1 MFLNVE
7 SLVNLIDTKKNR
19 YIPGGFMKANGCR
32 YGTHRVLEPKGVLPQ
47 PARVLNNDMS
57 EIWDNELLIDV
68 IRLNVDSASF
78 HQIKQKLIAQGHTD
92 IEKAF
97 AEHAIDL
104 TTRTGKHK
112 NEDTGSGGMLI
123 GRVAAIGDKFEM
135 KDAIKVGDKIAS
147 LVSLSLTPLKISKV
161 KRVLLDKDQVE
172 IEGQAILFSSGIY
185 AKLPDDMDEN
195 LALSVL
201 DVAGAPAQAERLV
214 KPGDTVVIIGA
225 NGKSG
230 ILCNTVARERAGV
243 SGRVIGVVR
252 NQNYIPT
259 CLETGC
265 HDVII
270 ADATDAIT
278 IQREV
283 ARLTEGRMADVVIN
297 VVNIEDTELP
307 TIMAARDRGLVYFF
321 SMGTSFTKA
330 ALGAEGI
337 GADVDM
343 ILGNGYAHHHAMI
356 SIDLLRRN
364 PILMRLFQERYT
376 D

>member
-1 MFLNVE
+1 
-7 SLVNLIDTKKNR
+7 
-19 YIPGGFMKANGCR
+19 MKTGGCR
-32 YGTHRVLEPKGVLPQ
+32 FGTHRVIEPTGVLPQ
-47 PARVLNNDMS
+47 PARILDNDMS

-78 HQIKQKLIAQGHTD
+78 HQIKSKLVAQGHTD
-92 IEKAF
+92 LEKAF

-104 TTRTGKHK
+104 TNRTGKHK

-123 GRVAAIGDKFEM
+123 GRVAAIGPKFEM
-135 KDAIKVGDKIAS
+135 EDEIEVGDKIAS
-147 LVSLSLTPLKISKV
+147 LVSLSLTPLKINKV

-201 DVAGAPAQAERLV
+201 DVAGAPAQVERLAQ
-214 KPGDTVVIIGA
+214 PGDTVVIIGA

-230 ILCNTVARERAGV
+230 ILCNAVAHERVEVAGK
-243 SGRVIGVVR
+243 VIGVVR
-252 NQNYIPT
+252 NEKYIDT
-259 CLETGC
+259 CKETGC
-265 HDVII
+265 DEVII
-270 ADATDAIT
+270 ADATDALT
-278 IQREV
+278 IQSEV
-283 ARLTEGRMADVVIN
+283 ARHTKGQMADLVIN

-307 TIMAARDRGLVYFF
+307 SIMACKDRGIVYFF
-321 SMGTSFTKA
+321 SMATSFTKA

-343 ILGNGYAHHHAMI
+343 ILGNGYAHHHAAI
-356 SIDLLRRN
+356 SLDLLRRN
-364 PILMRLFQERYT
+364 PVLMRLFKERYT

>member
-1 MFLNVE
+1 
-7 SLVNLIDTKKNR
+7 
-19 YIPGGFMKANGCR
+19 MKPNGCR
-32 YGTHRVLEPKGVLPQ
+32 YGTHRVIEPKSVLPQ

-57 EIWDNELLIDV
+57 EIWDNELLLDV
-68 IRLNVDSASF
+68 IRLNIDSASF
-78 HQIKQKLIAQGHTD
+78 HQIKNKLIAQGHAD
-92 IEKAF
+92 LEKAF
-97 AEHAIDL
+97 ADHVIDL
-104 TTRTGKHK
+104 TSRTGKHK

-123 GRVAAIGDKFEM
+123 GKVKAIGDKFEM
-135 KDAIKVGDKIAS
+135 KDQIKVGDKVAS
-147 LVSLSLTPLKISKV
+147 LVSLSLTPLKV
-161 KRVLLDKDQVE
+161 KSIKKVLLDKDQVE
-172 IEGQAILFSSGIY
+172 IDGEAILFSSGIY

-230 ILCNTVARERAGV
+230 VLCNAVARERAGV
-243 SGRVIGVVR
+243 SGNVIGIVR
-252 NQNYIPT
+252 NANYTAT
-259 CLETGC
+259 CIETGC
-265 HDVII
+265 HEVII
-270 ADATDAIT
+270 ADATDALT

-283 ARLTEGRMADVVIN
+283 SRLTCGKMADVVIN

-307 TIMAARDRGLVYFF
+307 TIMACKDRGIVYFF
-321 SMGTSFTKA
+321 SMATSFTKA

-343 ILGNGYAHHHAMI
+343 ILGNGYAHNHAII

-364 PILMRLFQERYT
+364 PILMELFKTRYT

>member
-1 MFLNVE
+1 ME
-7 SLVNLIDTKKNR
+7 E
-19 YIPGGFMKANGCR
+19 PMKTGGCR
-32 YGTHRVLEPKGVLPQ
+32 YGTHRVIEPAGVLPQ
-47 PARVLNNDMS
+47 PARVLNNDMT

-68 IRLNVDSASF
+68 ARLNVDSASF
-78 HQIKQKLIAQGHTD
+78 HQIKNKLVKQGHKD
-92 IEKAF
+92 LEQAF
-97 AEHAIDL
+97 ADHAIDL

-123 GRVAAIGDKFEM
+123 GRVAAIGPKFEM
-135 KDAIKVGDKIAS
+135 KDEIKVGDMVAS
-147 LVSLSLTPLKISKV
+147 LVSLSLTPLKINKI
-161 KRVLLDKDQVE
+161 KKVLLDKDQVE

-185 AKLPDDMDEN
+185 AKLPEDMDIN

-201 DVAGAPAQAERLV
+201 DVAGAPAQAERLC

-230 ILCNTVARERAGV
+230 ILCNAVARERVGV

-252 NQNYIPT
+252 KESYIPT

-265 HDVII
+265 HEVII
-270 ADATDAIT
+270 SDATDALT
-278 IQREV
+278 IEREV
-283 ARLTEGRMADVVIN
+283 HKLTNGKMADVVIN
-297 VVNIEDTELP
+297 VVNVEDTELP
-307 TIMAARDRGLVYFF
+307 SIMACKDRGMVYFF
-321 SMGTSFTKA
+321 SMATSFTKA

-356 SIDLLRRN
+356 SLDLLRRN
-364 PILMRLFQERYT
+364 PILMQLFQERYT
-376 D
+376 DN

>member
-1 MFLNVE
+1 
-7 SLVNLIDTKKNR
+7 
-19 YIPGGFMKANGCR
+19 MKTGGCR
-32 YGTHRVLEPKGVLPQ
+32 YGTHRVVEPQGVLPQ
-47 PARVLNNDMS
+47 PAKILNNDFTQ
-57 EIWDNELLIDV
+57 IWDNEMLIDV

-78 HQIKQKLIAQGHTD
+78 HQIKNKLIDQGHKD

-97 AEHAIDL
+97 AEHAIEL
-104 TTRTGKHK
+104 TDRTGKHK

-123 GRVAAIGDKFEM
+123 GRVAKIGPNFEM
-135 KDAIKVGDKIAS
+135 KDEVKVGDKIAS
-147 LVSLSLTPLKISKV
+147 LVSLSLTPLKIHKV
-161 KRVLLDKDQVE
+161 NKVLLDKDQVE
-172 IEGQAILFSSGIY
+172 IEGQAVLFSSGIY

-201 DVAGAPAQAERLV
+201 DVAGAPAETERMV

-230 ILCNTVARERAGV
+230 ILCNAVAKERAGV
-243 SGRVIGVVR
+243 SGKVIGVVR
-252 NQNYIPT
+252 NPKYRET
-259 CLETGC
+259 LMATGC
-265 HDVII
+265 DEMIL
-270 ADATDAIT
+270 AQANDAIT

-283 ARLTEGRMADVVIN
+283 SRLTNGKMADVVIN

-307 TIMAARDRGLVYFF
+307 SIMACKDRGLVYFF
-321 SMGTSFTKA
+321 SMATSFTKA

-343 ILGNGYAHHHAMI
+343 ILGNGYARNHAMI
-356 SIDLLRRN
+356 ALDLLRRN
-364 PILMRLFQERYT
+364 PVLMKLFKERYT

>member
-1 MFLNVE
+1 
-7 SLVNLIDTKKNR
+7 
-19 YIPGGFMKANGCR
+19 MKSGGCR

-47 PARVLNNDMS
+47 PARVLDNDMS

-78 HQIKQKLIAQGHTD
+78 HQIKAKLTAQGHAD
-92 IEKAF
+92 LEKAF

-104 TTRTGKHK
+104 TKRTGKHK

-135 KDAIKVGDKIAS
+135 EEEIKVGDKIAS
-147 LVSLSLTPLKISKV
+147 LVSLSLTPLRINKV

-201 DVAGAPAQAERLV
+201 DVAGAPAQVERLV
-214 KPGDTVVIIGA
+214 QPGDTVVIIGA

-230 ILCNTVARERAGV
+230 ILCNAVARERAGV
-243 SGRVIGVVR
+243 SGKVIGVVR
-252 NQNYIPT
+252 NPKYIET
-259 CLETGC
+259 CLATGC
-265 HDVII
+265 HEVII

-283 ARLTEGRMADVVIN
+283 SNHTKGTMADVVIN

-307 TIMAARDRGLVYFF
+307 TIMACKDRGLVYFF
-321 SMGTSFTKA
+321 SMATSFTKA

-343 ILGNGYAHHHAMI
+343 ILGNGYAHHHARI
-356 SIDLLRRN
+356 SLDLLRRN
-364 PILMRLFQERYT
+364 PVLMKLFKERYT

>member
-1 MFLNVE
+1 MN
-7 SLVNLIDTKKNR
+7 T
-19 YIPGGFMKANGCR
+19 GGCR
-32 YGTHRVLEPKGVLPQ
+32 FGTHRVIEPQGVLPQ
-47 PARVLNNDMS
+47 PARILNNDMS

-78 HQIKQKLIAQGHTD
+78 HQIRNKLVAQGHTD
-92 IEKAF
+92 LEKAF
-97 AEHAIDL
+97 ADHAMDL
-104 TTRTGKHK
+104 VNRTGKHK

-123 GRVAAIGDKFEM
+123 GRVAQIGPKFEM
-135 KDAIKVGDKIAS
+135 EDEIAVGDKIAS
-147 LVSLSLTPLKISKV
+147 LVSLSLTPLKITKV

-201 DVAGAPAQAERLV
+201 DVAGAPAQVERLA
-214 KPGDTVVIIGA
+214 KPGDTVVILGA

-230 ILCNTVARERAGV
+230 VLCNAIARERVGV
-243 SGRVIGVVR
+243 SGKVIGIVR
-252 NQNYIPT
+252 NPSYIET
-259 CLETGC
+259 CKITGC
-265 HDVII
+265 NEVII
-270 ADATDAIT
+270 SDATDALT
-278 IQREV
+278 IQQEV
-283 ARLTEGRMADVVIN
+283 ARHTRGQMADVVIN

-307 TIMAARDRGLVYFF
+307 SIMACKDRGLVYFF
-321 SMGTSFTKA
+321 SMATSFTKA

-343 ILGNGYAHHHAMI
+343 ILGNGYARHHAAI

-364 PILMRLFQERYT
+364 PVLMKLFKERYT
-376 D
+376 DQ

>member
-1 MFLNVE
+1 
-7 SLVNLIDTKKNR
+7 
-19 YIPGGFMKANGCR
+19 MKPNGCR
-32 YGTHRVLEPKGVLPQ
+32 YGTHRVIEPKGVLPQ

-57 EIWDNELLIDV
+57 EIWDNELLLEV
-68 IRLNVDSASF
+68 IRLNIDSASF
-78 HQIKQKLIAQGHTD
+78 HQIKNKLISQNHPD
-92 IEKAF
+92 LDKAF
-97 AEHAIDL
+97 AEHVVDL

-123 GRVAAIGDKFEM
+123 GRVKAIGDKFEM
-135 KDAIKVGDKIAS
+135 KEEIKVGDKVAS
-147 LVSLSLTPLKISKV
+147 LVSLSLTPLKVNSV

-172 IEGQAILFSSGIY
+172 IDGEAILFSSGIY

-230 ILCNTVARERAGV
+230 ILCNAVARERAGV
-243 SGRVIGVVR
+243 SGKVIGVVR
-252 NQNYIPT
+252 NTNYIPT

-265 HDVII
+265 QEVII
-270 ADATDAIT
+270 ADATDALT

-283 ARLTEGRMADVVIN
+283 SRLTNGRMADVVIN

-307 TIMAARDRGLVYFF
+307 TIMACRDHGIVYFF
-321 SMGTSFTKA
+321 SMATSFTKA

-343 ILGNGYAHHHAMI
+343 ILGNGYAHNHAAI

-364 PILMRLFQERYT
+364 PILMNLFQTRYT

>member
-1 MFLNVE
+1 
-7 SLVNLIDTKKNR
+7 
-19 YIPGGFMKANGCR
+19 MKTGGCR

-47 PARVLNNDMS
+47 PARVLNNDMT

-78 HQIKQKLIAQGHTD
+78 HQIKNKLIAQGHQNL
-92 IEKAF
+92 EQAF
-97 AEHAIDL
+97 ADHAIDL

-123 GRVAAIGDKFEM
+123 GKVAQIGPNFEIKDK
-135 KDAIKVGDKIAS
+135 IKVGDKIAS
-147 LVSLSLTPLKISKV
+147 LVSLSLTPLKITKI
-161 KRVLLDKDQVE
+161 KKVLLDKDQVE

-214 KPGDTVVIIGA
+214 KPGDNVVIIGA

-230 ILCNTVARERAGV
+230 ILCNAVARERAGV
-243 SGRVIGVVR
+243 SGKVIGVVR
-252 NQNYIPT
+252 NPDYIPT
-259 CLETGC
+259 CKDTGC
-265 HDVII
+265 HEVII
-270 ADATDAIT
+270 ANATDAIT
-278 IQREV
+278 IQKEV
-283 ARLTEGRMADVVIN
+283 SRLTEGKMADVVIN

-321 SMGTSFTKA
+321 SMATSFTKA

-343 ILGNGYAHHHAMI
+343 ILGNGYAHNHAMI

-364 PILMRLFQERYT
+364 PVLMKLFQERYT
-376 D
+376 DN

>member
-1 MFLNVE
+1 
-7 SLVNLIDTKKNR
+7 
-19 YIPGGFMKANGCR
+19 MKIGGCR
-32 YGTHRVLEPKGVLPQ
+32 FGTHRVIEPQGVLPQ

-78 HQIKQKLIAQGHTD
+78 HQIKSKLIAQGHKD
-92 IEKAF
+92 LDQAF
-97 AEHAIDL
+97 ADHAIDL
-104 TTRTGKHK
+104 VNRTGKHK

-123 GRVAAIGDKFEM
+123 GRVAQIGPKFEM
-135 KDAIKVGDKIAS
+135 EDEIAVGDTIAS
-147 LVSLSLTPLKISKV
+147 LVSLSLTPLKINKV

-201 DVAGAPAQAERLV
+201 DVAGAPAQVERLA
-214 KPGDTVVIIGA
+214 KPGDTVVILGA

-230 ILCNTVARERAGV
+230 VLCNAIARERVGV
-243 SGRVIGVVR
+243 SGKVIGIVR
-252 NQNYIPT
+252 NPSYIET
-259 CLETGC
+259 CKQTGC
-265 HDVII
+265 NEVII
-270 ADATDAIT
+270 ADATDALT
-278 IQREV
+278 IQQEV
-283 ARLTEGRMADVVIN
+283 ARHTRGQMADVVIN

-307 TIMAARDRGLVYFF
+307 SIMACKDRGLVYFF
-321 SMGTSFTKA
+321 SMATSFTKA

-343 ILGNGYAHHHAMI
+343 ILGNGYARHHAAI

-364 PILMRLFQERYT
+364 PVLMKIFQSRYT
-376 D
+376 DQ

>member
-1 MFLNVE
+1 
-7 SLVNLIDTKKNR
+7 
-19 YIPGGFMKANGCR
+19 MKTGGCR
-32 YGTHRVLEPKGVLPQ
+32 YGTHRVIEPKGVLPQ
-47 PARVLNNDMS
+47 PARILDNNME
-57 EIWDNELLIDV
+57 EIWDNELLLDV

-78 HQIKQKLIAQGHTD
+78 HQIKNKLIAQGHED
-92 IEKAF
+92 LEKAF

-123 GRVAAIGDKFEM
+123 GRVAAIGPNFEM
-135 KDAIKVGDKIAS
+135 KDQIKVGDKVAS
-147 LVSLSLTPLKISKV
+147 LVSLSLTPLKINKV
-161 KRVLLDKDQVE
+161 KQVLLDKDQVE

-201 DVAGAPAQAERLV
+201 DVAGAPAQAERLC

-230 ILCNTVARERAGV
+230 VLCNAVARERVGV
-243 SGRVIGVVR
+243 SGKVIGIVR
-252 NQNYIPT
+252 KESYIQT
-259 CLETGC
+259 CKETGC
-265 HDVII
+265 HEVII
-270 ADATDAIT
+270 ADATDAIR
-278 IQREV
+278 IQHEV
-283 ARLTEGRMADVVIN
+283 SKLTDGKMADVVIN
-297 VVNIEDTELP
+297 VVNVEDTELP
-307 TIMAARDRGLVYFF
+307 SVMACRDRGIVYYF
-321 SMGTSFTKA
+321 SMATSFTRA

-343 ILGNGYAHHHAMI
+343 ILGNGYAHNHAMI
-356 SIDLLRRN
+356 SLDLLRRN
-364 PILMRLFQERYT
+364 PTLMKLFLERYT